1 MPSVALFVS
10 VPIASFRNPR
20 AREYL
25 ETLPVPPP
33 ATVYGMLLS
42 MIGERRRLR
51 HVGAQVAVA
60 LLSPAPRSRVLRNV
74 WRVKTL
80 RWPLGLGENKR
91 PDFQELLTG
100 IRLAVHVRDGVG
112 EGDPSLAQRVRQAIV
127 SPASVSRFG
136 GLALGESTHLVNAIR
151 ELRDEDWGDQTTWLT
166 RGVGG
171 LLALPVWPDHVGSA
185 GTRFEQFS
193 LQPAQGTV
201 LTPPPEAWTTIGRR
215 RSIEERV

>member
-1 MPSVALFVS
+1 MPSASLFVS

-42 MIGERRRLR
+42 VVGERRRMR
-51 HVGAQVAVA
+51 HAGAEIAIAQ
-60 LLSPAPRSRVLRNV
+60 LSEPVRSRVLRSV

-80 RWPLGLGENKR
+80 QAPLGLGENKR

-100 IRLAVHVRDGVG
+100 VRLAIHVRDG
-112 EGDPSLAQRVRQAIV
+112 EHEEAPSLAERLTLALNLP
-127 SPASVSRFG
+127 SSVERFG
-136 GLALGESTHLVNAIR
+136 GLALGESTHLVDVVR
-151 ELRDEDWGDQTTWLT
+151 ELREEDAGEPAAWLV
-166 RGVGG
+166 REPVG
-171 LLALPVWPDHVGSA
+171 LLPLPVWPDHVGSA

-193 LQPAQGTV
+193 LLDPVAGAA
-201 LTPPPEAWTTIGRR
+201 LSPPPQAWTTI
-215 RSIEERV
+215 SPP